1 MFSSAQSPQKLFGTL
16 AMGTEIDSR
25 LLSTQAIG
33 ALVDSRRVVYMGSR
47 HSHVRLLA
55 MGTLSPQR
63 PSPLPAKGTND

>member
-25 LLSTQAIG
+25 LMSIQAIG
-33 ALVDSRRVVYMGSR
+33 TLVDSRLIVYTGRR
-47 HSHVRLLA
+47 HSHVCLLA

-63 PSPLPAKGTND
+63 PSPPPAMGTND